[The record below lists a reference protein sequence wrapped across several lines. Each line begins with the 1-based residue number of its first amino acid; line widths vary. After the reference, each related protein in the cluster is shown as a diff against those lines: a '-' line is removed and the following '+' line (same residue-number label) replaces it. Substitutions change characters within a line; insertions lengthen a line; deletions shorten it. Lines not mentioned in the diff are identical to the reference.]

1 MLIERSQIVGI
12 AGHFVSAAQYREF
25 DWQGAERLFPQL
37 SHVPNICWWIDR
49 HGQHGG
55 CHL

>member
-1 MLIERSQIVGI
+1 MLIERSRIAGI
-12 AGHFVSAAQYREF
+12 AGHLVSAAQHREF
-25 DWQGAERLFPQL
+25 DWQGAERRFAQF
-37 SHVPNICWWIDR
+37 SHVPGISWRIGR